1 MNRNE
6 LKERVLAANLE
17 IKRSGLAIL
26 TWGNA
31 SMRDAASGEIAIK
44 PSGVAYEAL
53 RAEDI
58 VVLGPEG
65 QIIEGALRPSSDTDT
80 HLCLYRAFPGVNGVV
95 HAHSPYAVAFAQAG
109 LAIPCLGT
117 THADSFYGEI
127 PCTRAL
133 SEEEIAGRYEWETGK
148 VIAEAFA
155 GRSPLHTPGVL
166 VSGHG
171 PFAFGGDAES
181 AAQSAVILE
190 EVAKMALL
198 TLQLRPGGAG
208 AEKALMDKHF
218 FRKHGENASY
228 GQKKGAPR

>member
-1 MNRNE
+1 MNRKE

-31 SMRDAASGEIAIK
+31 SMRDAESGEIAIK

-58 VVLGPEG
+58 VVLSPEG
-65 QIIEGALRPSSDTDT
+65 QVVEGALRPSSDTDT
-80 HLCLYRAFPGVNGVV
+80 HLCLYKAFADLGGVV
-95 HAHSPYAVAFAQAG
+95 HAHSSYAVAFAQAG
-109 LAIPCLGT
+109 LALPCLGT

-127 PCTRAL
+127 PCTRQL
-133 SEEEIAGRYEWETGK
+133 LDEEIAGRYEWETGK

-155 GRSPLHTPGVL
+155 GRNPLHTPGVL

-171 PFAFGGDAES
+171 PFAFGSDAEG
-181 AAQSAVILE
+181 AAENALILE

-198 TLQLRPGGAG
+198 TLQLRPGSPPAG
-208 AEKALMDKHF
+208 KALMDKHF
-218 FRKHGENASY
+218 FRKHGKDASY
-228 GQKKGAPR
+228 GQRRP